1 MSVLSY
7 ADNREIVNTI
17 ETIAS
22 EKNIKKEVFFDA
34 LESSFIQIA
43 KDTFGDKYNFAVRIG
58 RANGLVE
65 FFRILNVVENVNNDF
80 TEISLKDAKKLDQ
93 NTEIGK
99 TVMEDMPTI
108 EMTHDILHRIRKEI
122 SAVILDAEKQAE
134 YEYFVKLQDKIVT
147 GIIKS
152 ISSGGLLVLI
162 DRFES
167 FIPRKNLIFGEIDR
181 LRIGQKI
188 TGVVDSVVR
197 SNLQSQAVL
206 SRTSGEF
213 LRRLFE
219 NEIPEIYDGVIQ
231 IKAIAR
237 EAGSRSKVAVYSEDT
252 SVDAVATCIGVR
264 GKKIQN
270 VTKEIGEEKIDII
283 AWNPD
288 VATFLINSLKNIP
301 IVNVTADHKTHTLD
315 VVLASENISNAIGR
329 RGQNVRLLSN
339 LIGWTV
345 HFMTEGENSQK
356 RIKDFEECVAK
367 LIDDL
372 DVEEIIAQL
381 LVAAG
386 FSTTEIIANS
396 DVYALSKIEGFNN
409 DIAEAIHSRALEI
422 HNVNLEQ
429 TYSKATEEIAEIKKV
444 VEVSQQCEDL
454 LKYMLT
460 NNHTPQ
466 EIADFSI
473 DDMLEEIDSAISID
487 NSVIANAIMACRK
500 YCKMI

>member
-7 ADNREIVNTI
+7 ADNKEIINTI
-17 ETIAS
+17 ENIAS

-43 KDTFGDKYNFAVRIG
+43 KDTFGDGYNFAARIG

-65 FFRILNVVENVNNDF
+65 FFRILNVVENVNNDLQ
-80 TEISLKDAKKLDQ
+80 EITLKDAKKIDKTAEL
-93 NTEIGK
+93 GG

-108 EMTHDILHRIRKEI
+108 EMTHDILHRVRKEI
-122 SAVILDAEKQAE
+122 ANVILDAEKEAE
-134 YEYFVKLQDKIVT
+134 YSYFSKLINRAVT
-147 GIIKS
+147 GTVKS

-162 DRFES
+162 DRFEC
-167 FIPRKNLIFGEIDR
+167 FIPRKHLIFGEMDR
-181 LRIGQKI
+181 VKIGNKI
-188 TGVVDSVVR
+188 TGVVESVTR
-197 SNLQSQAVL
+197 SNMQSQAIL
-206 SRTSGEF
+206 SRTSTEF

-219 NEIPEIYDGVIQ
+219 NEISEIYDGVIQ
-231 IKAIAR
+231 IKAISR
-237 EAGSRSKVAVYSEDT
+237 EAGSRSKVAVHSEDS
-252 SVDAVATCIGVR
+252 SVDAVATCIGIR
-264 GKKIQN
+264 GKKIQSI
-270 VTKEIGEEKIDII
+270 TKEIGEEKIDII
-283 AWNPD
+283 AWHPD

-301 IVNVTADHKTHTLD
+301 IVNVTADHQNHTLD

-356 RIKDFEECVAK
+356 RIKDFEECVASI
-367 LIDDL
+367 IDEL

-386 FSTTEIIANS
+386 FASTEVIANS
-396 DVYALSKIEGFNN
+396 EISSLAKIEGFNN
-409 DIAEAIHSRALEI
+409 DTAEAIHGRALEI
-422 HNVNLEQ
+422 YNEKIEKSYNFALQ
-429 TYSKATEEIAEIKKV
+429 EIAEIAKV
-444 VEVSQQCEDL
+444 ADVSNCTDV

-460 NNHTPQ
+460 NGHTTQ
-466 EIADFSI
+466 DIADFST
-473 DDMLEEIDSAISID
+473 DEMLE
-487 NSVIANAIMACRK
+487 VIGSGINVEHKAVADAIMACRK